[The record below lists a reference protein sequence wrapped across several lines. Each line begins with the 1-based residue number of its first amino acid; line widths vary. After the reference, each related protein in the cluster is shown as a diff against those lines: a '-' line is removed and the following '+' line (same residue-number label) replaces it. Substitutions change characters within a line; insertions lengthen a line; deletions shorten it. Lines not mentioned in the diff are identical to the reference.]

1 MVIVNNIFM
10 KGKYKYFNGDLYE
23 GDISNNKKHGFDK
36 MIYSNGDEFNGK
48 QVNNSREGEGIIKLK
63 KLQYN

>member
-23 GDISNNKKHGFDK
+23 GDISNNKRHAFIK

-63 KLQYN
+63 QLQ

>member
-1 MVIVNNIFM
+1 MVVLNNIFM

-48 QVNNSREGEGIIKLK
+48 
-63 KLQYN
+63 